1 MNPKMLKLM
10 RAKKKRPV
18 DPNAPPRP
26 NLMSHDK
33 VIRDQKA
40 TIGHMEER
48 INILELRLAE
58 TESKLRYQTQYLS
71 HLHNNLNRITKK

>member
-10 RAKKKRPV
+10 QAKKKRPV

-33 VIRDQKA
+33 VIRDQKKVVEDMA
-40 TIGHMEER
+40 QRIDFLER
-48 INILELRLAE
+48 RLAQ
-58 TESKLRYQTQYLS
+58 TEQKLRYQTDYLS
-71 HLHNNLNRITKK
+71 LLHNKIKK

>member
-1 MNPKMLKLM
+1 MNPKMLRTM

-33 VIRDQKA
+33 VIRDQKQ
-40 TIGHMEER
+40 TIDSLAQRVGVLER
-48 INILELRLAE
+48 NLEQTQTR
-58 TESKLRYQTQYLS
+58 LRYQTQYLS
-71 HLHNNLNRITKK
+71 QLHNTIVKK

>member
-10 RAKKKRPV
+10 RAKKKREV

-33 VIRDQKA
+33 IIRDQKL
-40 TIGHMEER
+40 TITQLNDKLAHMER
-48 INILELRLAE
+48 RLNAAE
-58 TESKLRYQTQYLS
+58 NKLRYQTEYLS
-71 HLHNNLNRITKK
+71 VLHNKISRK